1 MTGSQSLTR
10 WRSSENQF
18 HRWVWASLQNCQL
31 SDAGR
36 PERRPRQVNQRL
48 QHLARAAGLHQVN
61 ISSHSG
67 RRGLASKLVRR
78 GASTTAIQVA
88 GGWRSAE
95 MVLRYAA
102 AVNVKDG
109 AVSRHLG

>member
-1 MTGSQSLTR
+1 M
-10 WRSSENQF
+10 
-18 HRWVWASLQNCQL
+18 
-31 SDAGR
+31 
-36 PERRPRQVNQRL
+36 

-67 RRGLASKLVRR
+67 RRGLASELVRR

-95 MVLRYAA
+95 MVLRYAS
-102 AVNVKDG
+102 AVDVEDG
-109 AVSRHLG
+109 AVSRHQGRATSAVRETCASTRIVAGETQE

>member
-1 MTGSQSLTR
+1 MIALT
-10 WRSSENQF
+10 
-18 HRWVWASLQNCQL
+18 
-31 SDAGR
+31 
-36 PERRPRQVNQRL
+36 PRQVNQRM

-67 RRGLASKLVRR
+67 RRGLASELVRR

-102 AVNVKDG
+102 AVNVEDG